1 MQGQGS
7 PTGKSV
13 FTVPALARARCGF
26 VPLRAP
32 AARQGYCPPLHC
44 ARSLHDRA
52 TVLHVVAAIARTTSS
67 LHSVPLRPPPSRRA
81 GCTPFHCAAIV
92 ELTCGAKRRA
102 PCGSMVFHQTC
113 LQTPCPRRDSYL
125 RSRGLLNGSL
135 VKNHVVL
142 RTAEHR
148 AAHKSNPGCAR
159 SKPGAQTAHRAAFM
173 VCRLCIGW
181 ACPTSAQVDAL
192 PLSRGNLR
200 PSSFRGIPSG
210 RVPCLFRHFCSAESL
225 CRFLLRVRLVSA
237 AVGAAGSEQVGKKMS
252 VLLLTGCLFCR

>member
-1 MQGQGS
+1 MRSFTNFRANFKHLIERLRRTCPASRQPATTLLKTF
-7 PTGKSV
+7 PTYGRDAGLLQVRSGTRCKRV
-13 FTVPALARARCGF
+13 FTATALGRCPSGF

-32 AARQGYCPPLHC
+32 AARQGYCPPFHF

-81 GCTPFHCAAIV
+81 GCTPFHCAGIV

-113 LQTPCPRRDSYL
+113 LQTPCPRPDSYL
-125 RSRGLLNGSL
+125 RSRGLLDGSL

-148 AAHKSNPGCAR
+148 AAHKGHPGCAR
-159 SKPGAQTAHRAAFM
+159 SKIGAQTAHRAAFM
-173 VCRLCIGW
+173 VCRLCIGK

-192 PLSRGNLR
+192 PPL
-200 PSSFRGIPSG
+200 FRGDP
-210 RVPCLFRHFCSAESL
+210 RTA
-225 CRFLLRVRLVSA
+225 
-237 AVGAAGSEQVGKKMS
+237 GALS
-252 VLLLTGCLFCR
+252 F